1 MEIYERIFSLLGKE
15 KSRQVE
21 LSKAIG
27 VSNKTISAWKTR
39 GSDPAAKLISA
50 IADFFNVSV
59 EYILTGEEKADYQP
73 SNLGDD
79 QKELLSVYD
88 ELDNEGKSIVKST
101 CYTERRR
108 MNTSDDQKQR
118 RA

>member
-39 GSDPAAKLISA
+39 GSDPSAKLISA
-50 IADFFNVSV
+50 IADFFHVSV
-59 EYILTGEEKADYQP
+59 EYILTGKASP
-73 SNLGDD
+73 SSGSGLSDD
-79 QKELLSVYD
+79 QEELLSVYD
-88 ELDNEGKSIVKST
+88 SLDLEGKAIVKSA
-101 CYTERRR
+101 CYSERRR
-108 MNTSDDQKQR
+108 MKSDADHQER